1 MNTGEIMTT
10 NMGNLD
16 RGLRAIVGLVL
27 LYLAYIGMFSTWAWA
42 GYAAYVVGAVLLVT
56 AAVGMC
62 PLYTL
67 FGWNTCATKD
77 KSYR

>member
-1 MNTGEIMTT
+1 MTI
-10 NMGNLD
+10 NMGNID

-27 LYLAYIGMFSTWAWA
+27 LYLAYAGMFSTWAWA
-42 GYAAYVVGAVLLVT
+42 GYAVGAVMLVT
-56 AAVGMC
+56 AAIGMC

-77 KSYR
+77 KSLR

>member
-1 MNTGEIMTT
+1 MTT
-10 NMGNLD
+10 NMGNID

-27 LYLAYIGMFSTWAWA
+27 LYLAYAGMFSTWAWG
-42 GYAAYVVGAVLLVT
+42 GYAVGAVMLVT

-77 KSYR
+77 KGFR